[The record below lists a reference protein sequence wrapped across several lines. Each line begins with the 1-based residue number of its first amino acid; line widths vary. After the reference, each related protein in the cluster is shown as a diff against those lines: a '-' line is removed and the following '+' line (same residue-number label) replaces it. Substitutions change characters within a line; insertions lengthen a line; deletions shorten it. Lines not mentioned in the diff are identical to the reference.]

1 MKVRRK
7 GGRERR
13 WQCGEGERG
22 EGKEVEGRGREGEE
36 GGWNE
41 QKVQKGTQK
50 KVFTVKEPRRN
61 SEYAC
66 MHVHGGQRF
75 FLAGRW
81 ELVAILERK
90 GGSLTQF
97 MSKEAKPMRKDEE
110 EGRGG
115 RVAQV

>member
-1 MKVRRK
+1 
-7 GGRERR
+7 
-13 WQCGEGERG
+13 
-22 EGKEVEGRGREGEE
+22 
-36 GGWNE
+36 
-41 QKVQKGTQK
+41 
-50 KVFTVKEPRRN
+50 
-61 SEYAC
+61 

-90 GGSLTQF
+90 GGLLTQF

-115 RVAQV
+115 RVARCNGTTALSFHSSSTNSHLSTH